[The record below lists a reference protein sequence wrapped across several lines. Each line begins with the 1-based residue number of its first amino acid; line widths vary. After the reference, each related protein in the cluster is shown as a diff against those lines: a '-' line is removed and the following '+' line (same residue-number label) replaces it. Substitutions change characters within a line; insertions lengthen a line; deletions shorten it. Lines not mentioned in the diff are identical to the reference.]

1 MKIGSRPLIACGLV
15 VLFLGAVFAAA
26 QTRTRQLK
34 RINREELL
42 KNYSKTD
49 SFESKKGTLPEK
61 TQTASRQTASGPGT
75 AAPKRASAPPTAAER
90 AAAAKNAASI
100 EDVRHETDD
109 TLTQKTLGMTVWRMR
124 PATPE
129 DEVQL
134 TDTRTGEKVTPIRVK
149 SSTPLEEG
157 DQVRLTIEAPRDG
170 YLYAIDREKYTDGTL
185 GPPVLIFPT
194 RRLHGGDNAVTQDV
208 TIEIPGIDDSPA
220 HFTLRKTRPD
230 LEEEVIIIIIS
241 ENPLP
246 GIKIG
251 RNASAA
257 PIALSEEQVASW
269 TEDWAAD
276 FTRFDLDKGEG
287 LPMKKS
293 ERQVATRTRA
303 LVHEDPKAQ
312 TVYYVPDHT
321 AGEPMMITVPLVIN
335 DER

>member
-1 MKIGSRPLIACGLV
+1 MKMRSRPFVACGLV
-15 VLFLGAVFAAA
+15 VLFLGAVFAVA

-34 RINREELL
+34 RINRAELL
-42 KNYSKTD
+42 ASYSKTD
-49 SFESKKGTLPEK
+49 SFEAKEGTLPEK
-61 TQTASRQTASGPGT
+61 SRTTTRQSASGPGT
-75 AAPKRASAPPTAAER
+75 AAPKKAPTPPSAAEK
-90 AAAAKNAASI
+90 AAATKNAATVEKVS
-100 EDVRHETDD
+100 HESDE
-109 TLTQKTLGMTVWRMR
+109 TLTHKTLGMTVWRMR
-124 PATPE
+124 PAKPD

-170 YLYAIDREKYTDGTL
+170 YLYAIDREKYTDGSL
-185 GPPVLIFPT
+185 GAPVLIFPT
-194 RRLHGGDNAVTQDV
+194 RRLHGGDNVVTKDV
-208 TIEIPGIDDSPA
+208 TIEIPGIEDSPP
-220 HFTLRKTRPD
+220 HFTLRKNRPD

-241 ENPLP
+241 DNPLP

-251 RNASAA
+251 RNASAV
-257 PIALSEEQVASW
+257 PIALSEEQVAAW

-276 FTRFDLDKGEG
+276 FTRFDLDQGEG

-321 AGEPMMITVPLVIN
+321 AGQPMMITVPLVIN
-335 DER
+335 DAK